1 MCGFV
6 GFYSKNLENK
16 EETIRNMGNMIIHR
30 GPDSEGIYTDDEIAM
45 GFRRLSIIDLAASG
59 SQPMKNEDD
68 TIIITFNGEIYN
80 YQEIKKDLIEKGHKF
95 KNKTDTEVLI
105 HGYEEYGTELL
116 GKLRG
121 MFAFVI
127 WDSKKKMLFGARDF
141 FGIKPFYYSQIGD
154 DLLFGSEI
162 KSFIPY
168 PKFKKEVNEKALK
181 HFLVFQYSVLNE
193 TFFKNVNKLKPGH
206 YFTFQDGKME
216 INQYF
221 ELSYNTEAKPFD
233 EYVKLVGEA
242 VEESVKYHKIS
253 DVEVG
258 AFLSG
263 GVDSSYV
270 VSCARPDKTYSV
282 GFDNHGFDE
291 TVYAKEL
298 SEKLNIK
305 NKAKMISADEFF
317 DAIPMV
323 QYHSDEPHANLS
335 SVPLYYLSQLAAE
348 DVKVVL
354 SGEGADELFAGYN
367 EYEEPAINKLYSMLP
382 MGLRRK
388 LKDMAK
394 DKPHFTGKTIIM
406 KYGQTVE
413 ERYIGQAHIMS
424 DEEANGMLNLKYK
437 NGQTY
442 MELTKPYYD
451 KVKDKDD
458 VTKRCYLD
466 MNMWIVDDILL
477 KADKITMAHSLELR
491 VPFLDKEMWN
501 LSQKIPTK
509 YKVKGTTTKY
519 VFRQAAEK
527 KIPLD
532 WAKRRKAGFLVPFIH
547 WIREEK
553 YYNIVK
559 AQFEKDYVS
568 EFFDKTV
575 ISALLEEHYTNKK
588 NNGRK
593 IYTIYAFLVWYDQ
606 YFVNFKMPSGVK

>member
-6 GFYSKNLENK
+6 GFYSRKIENK
-16 EETIRNMGNMIIHR
+16 EETVRNMGNMIIHR

-45 GFRRLSIIDLAASG
+45 GFRRLSIIDLAEG
-59 SQPMKNEDD
+59 SQPMKNEDGS
-68 TIIITFNGEIYN
+68 IIITFNGEIYN
-80 YQEIKKDLIEKGHKF
+80 YQEIKKDLLEKGHIF
-95 KNKTDTEVLI
+95 RNNSDTEVLI
-105 HGYEEYGTELL
+105 HGYEEYGTDLL

-127 WDSKKKMLFGARDF
+127 WDSVKKQLFGARDF
-141 FGIKPFYYSQIGD
+141 FGIKPFYYSKIGD
-154 DLLFGSEI
+154 ELLFGSEI
-162 KSFIPY
+162 KSFLPF
-168 PKFKKEVNEKALK
+168 PGFKKEVNEEALK

-206 YFTFQDGKME
+206 YFIFRDGKME
-216 INQYF
+216 ISKYF
-221 ELSYNTEAKPFD
+221 DLSYKVEDKPFE
-233 EYVKLVGEA
+233 EYVKLIGES

-270 VSCARPDKTYSV
+270 VSCAKPDNTYSV
-282 GFDNHGFDE
+282 GFDNQGFDE

-298 SEKLNIK
+298 SEKLNIQ
-305 NKAKMISADEFF
+305 NKSKMISADEFF
-317 DAIPMV
+317 AAIPMV

-335 SVPLYYLSQLAAE
+335 SVPLYYLSQLAAK

-367 EYEEPAINKLYSMLP
+367 EYEEPTVNRLYSMLP

-388 LKDMAK
+388 IRDMVKDR
-394 DKPHFTGKTIIM
+394 PHFTGKTIIM
-406 KYGQTVE
+406 KYGQSVE

-424 DEEANGMLNLKYK
+424 DEQANDILSSKYK
-437 NGQTY
+437 NPVTY
-442 MELTKPYYD
+442 REITKPYYD
-451 KVKDKDD
+451 KVKNLDD

-477 KADKITMAHSLELR
+477 KADKITMAHSIELR
-491 VPFLDKEMWN
+491 VPFLDKEVWN
-501 LSQKIPTK
+501 LSTKISVK
-509 YKVKGTTTKY
+509 YKVNGTTTKY
-519 VFRQAAEK
+519 VFREAAQK

-547 WIREEK
+547 WIKEEK
-553 YYNIVK
+553 YCNIVR
-559 AQFEKDYVS
+559 AQFEKEYVS
-568 EFFDKTV
+568 EFFDREK
-575 ISALLEEHYTNKK
+575 ILALLDEHYAGKK

-606 YFVNFKMPSGVK
+606 YFVSFNMPQGA